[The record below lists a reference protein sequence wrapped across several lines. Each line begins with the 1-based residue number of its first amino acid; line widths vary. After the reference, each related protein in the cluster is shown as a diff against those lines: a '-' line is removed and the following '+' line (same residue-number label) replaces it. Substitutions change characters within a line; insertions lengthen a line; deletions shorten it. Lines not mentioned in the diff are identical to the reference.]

1 MGKRME
7 YTPTDYFLMRIY
19 RKNMS
24 NNAARNLLRQNPWLK
39 PVVPYEGMEDWKIFE
54 TYFAEFNIEQPPDYV
69 SSVVLDKIKLYYAA
83 RNKSFELFAKY
94 KKAQD
99 DLRLANMHN
108 DGSKSNNLVRADEA
122 YGRHEI
128 EVLRPAT
135 AAALEALRNSNNGT
149 LGPRNMTTYGLAMQN
164 NDRAAAAVGP
174 FSPRH
179 AAVAPA
185 AAAAAL
191 PPNVRG
197 AAAQPASFR
206 EILAARRAVVNRND
220 REAANARGVENLKRA
235 AHMALPGARPLTPEE
250 QYFLRAKLQLEH
262 LGRPPTEE
270 ELAAE
275 IKKVKRFNAM
285 QLEKTKR
292 RGGKS
297 RKSRKNRKT
306 RRT

>member
-1 MGKRME
+1 
-7 YTPTDYFLMRIY
+7 
-19 RKNMS
+19 MS

-39 PVVPYEGMEDWKIFE
+39 PVVPYEGMDDWKIFE

-135 AAALEALRNSNNGT
+135 NAAIEALRNSNNGT

-174 FSPRH
+174 FSPRR
-179 AAVAPA
+179 AAAPAA

-197 AAAQPASFR
+197 AAAQPANAAAAAQPASFR
-206 EILAARRAVVNRND
+206 EILAARRAVVNEND
-220 REAANARGVENLKRA
+220 REAANARAVENLKRA
-235 AHMALPGARPLTPEE
+235 AHMALPGARPSTPEE

-262 LGRPPTEE
+262 LGRPPTDE

-292 RGGKS
+292 RG
-297 RKSRKNRKT
+297 
-306 RRT
+306 